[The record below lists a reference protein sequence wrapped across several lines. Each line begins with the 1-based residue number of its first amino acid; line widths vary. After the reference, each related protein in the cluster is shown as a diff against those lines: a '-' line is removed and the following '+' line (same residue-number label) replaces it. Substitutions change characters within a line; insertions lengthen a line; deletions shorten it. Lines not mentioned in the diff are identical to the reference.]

1 MDSFVIITGG
11 PGAGK
16 TTLIDR
22 LRTAGFTCSPEV
34 GRAIIQDQLAIGGR
48 AMHLTDPLLF
58 AEVMLSWEIRAYRE
72 AAGEVFFDR
81 GIPDLAGY
89 FQLLGEPVPAYVT
102 MAIEKF
108 RYRPTVFVAPP
119 WPAIYR
125 QDAERRQ
132 DFDEAVRTHDAM
144 VDACGRHGY
153 QVVPLPES
161 DVDSR
166 VAFILDTLAG

>member
-22 LRTAGFTCSPEV
+22 MRAAGYGCSPEV

-58 AEVMLSWEIRAYRE
+58 AEVMLSWEIRAHRE
-72 AAGEVFFDR
+72 AAGRVFFDR

-89 FQLLGEPVPAYVT
+89 FLLLGLPVPDHVT
-102 MAIEKF
+102 VAIEKF
-108 RYRPTVFVAPP
+108 RYHRTVFVARP
-119 WPAIYR
+119 WRAIYR

-144 VDACGRHGY
+144 VAAYGRHGY
-153 QVVPLPES
+153 RVVPLPEA

-166 VAFILDTLAG
+166 MTFILDTLAG